1 MKVSYKKLW
10 KLLIDKDMMKKDLQ
24 AKAKISWASVTK
36 MSKNENVS
44 MDILLKVCEALNCGI
59 EDVVE
64 FVPDDATEEYGVWWY
79 IPLKRKYR
87 KSGTADEDFW

>member
-24 AKAKISWASVTK
+24 EKAQISWASVTK
-36 MSKNENVS
+36 MSQNKNVS

-64 FVPDDATEEYGVWWY
+64 FVPNDTTD
-79 IPLKRKYR
+79 KH
-87 KSGTADEDFW
+87 SH

>member
-1 MKVSYKKLW
+1 M
-10 KLLIDKDMMKKDLQ
+10 IKKDLQ
-24 AKAKISWASVTK
+24 ATANISWASVTK

-64 FVPDDATEEYGVWWY
+64 FVPDDAKEEHG
-79 IPLKRKYR
+79 
-87 KSGTADEDFW
+87 A

>member
-10 KLLIDKDMMKKDLQ
+10 KLLIDRDMMKKDLQ
-24 AKAKISWASVTK
+24 AKAQISWASVTK
-36 MSKNENVS
+36 MAQNKNVS

-64 FVPDDATEEYGVWWY
+64 FVPDDITDKHR
-79 IPLKRKYR
+79 L
-87 KSGTADEDFW
+87 

>member
-10 KLLIDKDMMKKDLQ
+10 KLLIDRDMMKKDLQ
-24 AKAKISWASVTK
+24 AKAQISWASVTK
-36 MSKNENVS
+36 MAQNKNVS

-64 FVPDDATEEYGVWWY
+64 FVPDDITDKHRLQKY
-79 IPLKRKYR
+79 IFYDDKNRKP
-87 KSGTADEDFW
+87 GIADEDI